1 MSNIDWAVLCLTIA
15 MLVMYGIYKGRG
27 QKNIDSFLLA
37 GKQLPWYHV
46 LLSVM
51 ATQASAITFLSAP
64 GQAYNDGMRFV
75 QFYFGLPLAM
85 IVLSMTFV
93 PIFHKLRVFTAYEF
107 LETRFDLKTRKL
119 TALLFLIQRGL
130 STGISIY
137 APALILSTLLHIDIQ
152 LTTIFTGTLVI
163 LYTAYGGTKTVSYT
177 QVLQMGIIFCGM
189 LAAGM
194 MVLKLLPAEVNFS
207 TALHIAGA
215 VGRMNVIDTHFDWN
229 NRYNL
234 WSGIIG
240 GFFLQLSYFG
250 TDQSQVGRY
259 LTAHSVKQS
268 RMGLL
273 LNGMLK
279 VPMQFFILLIGILV
293 FSFYQFNTPP
303 VFFNNAEVY
312 KIKDVSFKKEYEN
325 LDKQFAMASAEKQE
339 IALALASAY
348 RSGNATE
355 IALVKERF
363 TSAFKTTEHIRQE
376 TIALMKKYN
385 PKAEGNDGNYIF
397 LTFVTH
403 YLPQGLIGLLI
414 AVIFLA
420 SMGSLASGLNSLASC
435 TVVDIYKRSINKTA
449 SEKRYLNASRVATL
463 AWGIFC
469 IIAALYAGKI
479 GNLIEAVN
487 ILGSLF
493 YGTILGI
500 FITAFYVKQISGT
513 AVFTA
518 ALITE
523 LLVVY
528 CWYNDRMAFLWLN
541 VAGSMLVVVSGWVIE
556 KIFIHKKTQHL

>member
-1 MSNIDWAVLCLTIA
+1 MSNIDWAVLCFTIA

-137 APALILSTLLHIDIQ
+137 APALILSTLLDINIQ

-215 VGRMNVIDTHFDWN
+215 AGRMNVIDTHFDWN

-355 IALVKERF
+355 IAPVKERF

>member
-1 MSNIDWAVLCLTIA
+1 MSNIDWVVLCITIAVLVLF
-15 MLVMYGIYKGRG
+15 GIYKGRG